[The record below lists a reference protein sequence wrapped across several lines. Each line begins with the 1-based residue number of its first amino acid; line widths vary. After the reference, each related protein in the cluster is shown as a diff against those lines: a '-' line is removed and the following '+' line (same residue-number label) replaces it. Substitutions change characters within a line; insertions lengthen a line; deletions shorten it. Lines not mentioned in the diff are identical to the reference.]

1 MFEIAFE
8 SKAVAI
14 QNQAEIIKNT
24 VAQIVDNFNQGKST
38 ILHTSKGSNDQR
50 IAETEWF
57 FKSKGFSAN
66 EIQKQCSSI
75 YGSVLGQ
82 ITKEVLKAVKIKR
95 ILFAG
100 GDTSSYA
107 ASELDILALEMIA
120 PIAPGAPL
128 CKAVSDN
135 EFVNGIEMNFKG
147 GQVGTADYFI
157 KVLKGEKL

>member
-1 MFEIAFE
+1 
-8 SKAVAI
+8 
-14 QNQAEIIKNT
+14 
-24 VAQIVDNFNQGKST
+24 
-38 ILHTSKGSNDQR
+38 
-50 IAETEWF
+50 
-57 FKSKGFSAN
+57 
-66 EIQKQCSSI
+66 
-75 YGSVLGQ
+75 LGQ
-82 ITKEVLKAVKIKR
+82 ITNEVLKSVKIKR

-100 GDTSSYA
+100 GDTSSYS

-135 EFVNGIEMNFKG
+135 EWVNGIEMNFKG